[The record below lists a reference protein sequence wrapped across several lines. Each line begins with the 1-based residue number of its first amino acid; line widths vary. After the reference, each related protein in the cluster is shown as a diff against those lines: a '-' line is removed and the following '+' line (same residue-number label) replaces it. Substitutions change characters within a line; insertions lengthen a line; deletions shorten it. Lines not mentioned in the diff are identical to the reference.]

1 MKLINKILVAPQSF
15 KGSIS
20 AMDVC
25 LAMADGVRNVFQ
37 DCEIIMC
44 PVADG
49 GDGTLETLVEISNG
63 QINSCNV
70 TGPIG
75 DQISSQWGA
84 MGDGHTAVIEMA
96 RTSGLALI
104 SLDQRNPLTATTY
117 GLGEIILDALD
128 NGFRK
133 FIIGIGGSA
142 TNDAGAGMAQALGVG
157 LFDANGKSLGFGGH
171 ALKDLDSI
179 DFSSIDPRLNE
190 STFLI
195 ACDVNNPLIG
205 SEGASAIY
213 GPQKGAD
220 PEKIQILDQALK
232 NFGEI
237 VEKQLE
243 VQVLSVPGSGAA
255 GGLGAGFLAF
265 LNSQLKPGV
274 DIVLD
279 QVKIEEKLEGVDL
292 VLTGEGSIDFQTI
305 YNKAPIGVAK
315 LAQKYNIPTVGI
327 AGMLGKDYTL
337 VHSEGLK
344 AVRSITTGP
353 MTLEDASKSAYQLI
367 SEAVEQSLRF
377 IQVGMNLN

>member
-1 MKLINKILVAPQSF
+1 MKLINKILVAPQAF

-20 AMDVC
+20 AMDAC
-25 LAMADGVRNVFQ
+25 LAMADGVKNVLQ
-37 DCEIIMC
+37 DCEVVIC

-49 GDGTLETLVEISNG
+49 GDGTLETLVEVSKG
-63 QINSCNV
+63 QIHSCNV

-75 DQISSQWGA
+75 NPIQSQWGA

-96 RTSGLALI
+96 RTSGLALL
-104 SLDQRNPLTATTY
+104 SLDQRDPLKATTY

-128 NGFRK
+128 HGFRK

-157 LFDANGKSLGFGGH
+157 LFDSSGKTLGFGGQ
-171 ALKDLDSI
+171 ALEDLDSI
-179 DFSSIDPRLNE
+179 DFDSIDPRLKD

-205 SEGASAIY
+205 PEGASSIY

-220 PEKIQILDQALK
+220 EEKIQILDQALS

-237 VEKQLE
+237 VEKQLGIR
-243 VQVLSVPGSGAA
+243 VLTVPGSGAA

-265 LNSQLKPGV
+265 LNAQLKTGV

-292 VLTGEGSIDFQTI
+292 VITGEGAIDFQTI

-315 LAQKYNIPTVGI
+315 LAQKYSIPTVGI